1 MMRRLGAEVTIV
13 GHGERLLPR
22 EDPDVSEALELALRA
37 EGIVLAL
44 GSGAVRVELQPEAE
58 RTAPPR
64 EVAGGAEAPRSA
76 IAREL
81 ALTLQSGEIL
91 RGSHLLVATGRRPN
105 TDDLGCVEG
114 GIALDAGGHVRVDE
128 HYRTSVPGVFAA
140 GDCTDGPQ
148 FTHTAWDDHRVLF
161 DLLTGR
167 PARARG
173 QRLVPYTV
181 FTDPQVAGVGLSE
194 RQAHALGIHADVA
207 TLPFRNIARA
217 IETDETAGIVKVLV
231 DPASER
237 ILGARIVGAEA
248 GELIHVFLVLMQ
260 AGASVRSIVDAEFV
274 HPAFAEGLQT
284 AVMKL
289 PRYALS

>member
-13 GHGERLLPR
+13 SDSERILPR
-22 EDPDVSEALELALRA
+22 EDPDVSEALESSFRA
-37 EGIVLAL
+37 EGIRLAL
-44 GSGAVRVELQPEAE
+44 GSGAVGVEIQPDAE
-58 RTAPPR
+58 RDAPPD
-64 EVAGGAEAPRSA
+64 AASGKEAPRSA
-76 IAREL
+76 MAGEL
-81 ALTLQSGEIL
+81 ALTLKSGEII

-114 GIALDAGGHVRVDE
+114 GIVLDAEGHVRVDE
-128 HYRTSVPGVFAA
+128 HYRTSIPGVFAA

-167 PARARG
+167 PARARS
-173 QRLVPYTV
+173 QRLVPFTV
-181 FTDPQVAGVGLSE
+181 FTDPPVAGVGLSE
-194 RQAHALGIHADVA
+194 RQAHAGGIHADVA
-207 TLPFRNIARA
+207 TLPFGNIARA

-231 DPASER
+231 DPSTER

-260 AGASVRSIVDAEFV
+260 AGASVRAIVDAEFV

-289 PRYALS
+289 PRYTLS